1 MRHAL
6 AIFAAS
12 LALSCGG
19 SGPRAPAVAP
29 EHVVF
34 ALGEGGEPNGREIVL
49 VTDLGECEYDFQVS
63 RYEKG
68 ATSVAQK
75 RAHVRVTEATFRDL
89 FALLDEVKFFS
100 MPDHLS
106 DPSVVGGSEWFID
119 VQRDG
124 VWKRVS
130 LVNLFPLWAHRIDAF
145 VRDRLLGT
153 ARGPKGE
160 PGPETDD
167 LSANEA
173 QKIERRWDPA
183 AAAP

>member
-1 MRHAL
+1 MRHVLAAAAAL
-6 AIFAAS
+6 

-34 ALGEGGEPNGREIVL
+34 ALGEGGKPNGREIVL
-49 VTDLGECEYDFQVS
+49 VTELGECEYDFQVS
-63 RYEKG
+63 RYEK
-68 ATSVAQK
+68 ATTVVSQK
-75 RAHVRVTEATFRDL
+75 RARLRVTEQTFRDL

-100 MPDHLS
+100 MPDHMT
-106 DPSVVGGSEWFID
+106 DPSIAEGSEWFID

-130 LVNLFPLWAHRIDAF
+130 LVNVFPLWAHRIDAF
-145 VRDRLLGT
+145 VRDRILGP

-160 PGPETDD
+160 PGPNTDD
-167 LSANEA
+167 ISEA
-173 QKIERRWDPA
+173 DAKQIEDTWDPK
-183 AAAP
+183 